1 MSKFTNMTP
10 PPDELR
16 DLIYYDDGE
25 LYWQHHYR
33 THHKRSDKPIGYVH
47 KDDGYKKSKFKCGDV
62 LREYAIH
69 RLIYWLHTGDWP
81 EEIDHKDQ
89 NKINNYFE
97 NLRPATHGQ
106 NQQNKGICKNNTSG
120 YVGVKPER
128 GKYTVTFYIDGK
140 QFSIYGYKN
149 KETAALA
156 RDLLAYMSYGDF
168 ASYNIDKP
176 IKMKFNKE
184 ASERARAE
192 FNALIESVKQ
202 P

>member
-1 MSKFTNMTP
+1 MNKFTNMTP

-33 THHKRSDKPIGYVH
+33 GVARRTDKPIGYVH
-47 KDDGYKKSKFKCGDV
+47 KVDGYRKSKIKCADV

-89 NKINNYFE
+89 NKLNNHIE
-97 NLRPATHGQ
+97 NLRPATHAQ
-106 NQQNKGICKNNTSG
+106 NQQNKAIFKNNTSG
-120 YVGVKPER
+120 YAGVKPQR

-156 RDLLAYMSYGDF
+156 RDLLAYMFYGEF

-176 IKMKFNKE
+176 IKMKFNK
-184 ASERARAE
+184 AANKKARAE
-192 FNALIESVKQ
+192 FNALIESIKQ
-202 P
+202 Q